1 MVIFSFWGCRDDSLP
16 ATAEFR
22 LVDGTLLT
30 TRVRLSRRARR
41 MRLSLDVAGRLTL
54 VVPAGTG
61 RALLGQNLPH
71 FQPWLER
78 AWKKR
83 GSGLPRPHLPP
94 QIVLPLPGETFCVE
108 SANDPFPARH
118 VAASARAATLLA
130 VEGRRMLVLETPGL
144 LRVFG
149 APDDAALCAHALR
162 IWCRRK
168 AAVLLPPYLEGL
180 AVREGMTVTHTG
192 IRDQSSR
199 WGSCSR
205 TKNAPSGRHQPSGRI
220 NLNWRALLLP
230 VPLLEHLCLHE
241 LCHLLHMNHSPAY
254 RAELARRSPHWTE
267 KEKALTRAWQS
278 LPWWALP
285 VRA

>member
-1 MVIFSFWGCRDDSLP
+1 MVLFSFWDRRDDSLP
-16 ATAEFR
+16 ATADFR
-22 LVDGTLLT
+22 LADGTLLT
-30 TRVRLSRRARR
+30 ARVRLSHRARR
-41 MRLSLDVAGRLTL
+41 MRLSLDAAGILTL
-54 VVPAGTG
+54 AVPAGTG
-61 RALLGQNLPH
+61 CALLEQNLPY

-83 GSGLPRPHLPP
+83 GCCLPRPELPSR
-94 QIVLPLPGETFCVE
+94 IALPLSGEAFCVE
-108 SANDPFPARH
+108 FTSKPFSARH
-118 VAASARAATLLA
+118 AAASTRAVTLPA
-130 VEGRRMLVLETPGL
+130 AGTRRLFVLEKPGL

-149 APDDAALCAHALR
+149 TPDDVALCARALR
-162 IWCRRK
+162 LWCRRK

-180 AVREGMTVTHTG
+180 AAREGMTVTHTG

-205 TKNAPSGRHQPSGRI
+205 TENAPPGRQQPSGRI
-220 NLNWRALLLP
+220 SLNWRALLLP

-241 LCHLLHMNHSPAY
+241 LCHLHHMNHSPAY
-254 RAELARRSPHWTE
+254 RAELARLSPCWAE